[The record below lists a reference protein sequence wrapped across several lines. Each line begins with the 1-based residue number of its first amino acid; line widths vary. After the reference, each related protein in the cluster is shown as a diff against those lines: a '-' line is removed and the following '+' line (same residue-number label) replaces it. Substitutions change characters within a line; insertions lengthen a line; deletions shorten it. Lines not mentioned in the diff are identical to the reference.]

1 MRQSFQWFLQNKV
14 NDQEIQKNILNITKH
29 HESANLNYKEIKL
42 IISVRLI
49 FIRVKR

>member
-1 MRQSFQWFLQNKV
+1 MGESLQWFLQNKA

-29 HESANLNYKEIKL
+29 QGSVNLNYKEIKL